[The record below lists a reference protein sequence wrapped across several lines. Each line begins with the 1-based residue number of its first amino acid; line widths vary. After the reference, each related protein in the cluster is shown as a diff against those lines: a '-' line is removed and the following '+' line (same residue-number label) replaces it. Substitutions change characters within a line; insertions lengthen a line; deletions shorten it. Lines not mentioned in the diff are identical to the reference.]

1 MVPADLNVPQALCPR
16 LKLLPL
22 QPQLSQHPP
31 DLVRPR
37 RGGGLEVL
45 EVEDED
51 VGTADADPVAE
62 DLKPLAGENDRGES
76 KLIGGRKSILHCRN
90 CDNNSSKNISSKNK
104 KSKKS
109 NSSRSS
115 FL

>member
-37 RGGGLEVL
+37 RRGGLEVL
-45 EVEDED
+45 KVEDED

-62 DLKPLAGENDRGES
+62 DLKPLAGENDRGEKEINWRREIEIALQKQQQ
-76 KLIGGRKSILHCRN
+76 KLRQQQQQRHQQQKQQQQQ
-90 CDNNSSKNISSKNK
+90 
-104 KSKKS
+104 
-109 NSSRSS
+109 
-115 FL
+115 